1 MIINEWVIT
10 ECVFTC
16 RSLDKIQSTRKKC
29 NWLVNCVVLIV
40 CLWSVFDGVVIS
52 LIFSSSINQ
61 FLMNVPHKLCRHLQ
75 DMSFEVQHFL
85 QWMGF
90 CRNNERL
97 SELFVKI
104 VQHQPTKTFWNE
116 NSNNL
121 DRFYLL
127 WTAFIEAKIS
137 NFKRIIMESV
147 YCSQIIVWTWL
158 LVHNKINIFT
168 SLNAVSQDFSG
179 FLQS

>member
-1 MIINEWVIT
+1 
-10 ECVFTC
+10 
-16 RSLDKIQSTRKKC
+16 
-29 NWLVNCVVLIV
+29 
-40 CLWSVFDGVVIS
+40 
-52 LIFSSSINQ
+52 
-61 FLMNVPHKLCRHLQ
+61 MNVPHKLCRHLQ

-137 NFKRIIMESV
+137 NFKRIIMKSV
-147 YCSQIIVWTWL
+147 YCSQNIVWTWL

-168 SLNAVSQDFSG
+168 SLNAVSQDFSR
-179 FLQS
+179 FLQSKMMLEANSGLVSILPPFFIAIIFNCKNLLKAS